1 MFEPK
6 EPICILET
14 HLYEDGS
21 VDVYGISTYR
31 HPLHHR
37 TINEALESIK
47 DCLNKEINLSLN
59 FSENEDTN

>member
-31 HPLHHR
+31 HPLHHK

-47 DCLNKEINLSLN
+47 DCLNKEVN
-59 FSENEDTN
+59 FSENED

>member
-21 VDVYGISTYR
+21 VDVYGLTSGTHALSCQNIE
-31 HPLHHR
+31 
-37 TINEALESIK
+37 EALSEIK
-47 DCLNKEINLSLN
+47 DSLN
-59 FSENEDTN
+59 EQLEYCNNIKTT